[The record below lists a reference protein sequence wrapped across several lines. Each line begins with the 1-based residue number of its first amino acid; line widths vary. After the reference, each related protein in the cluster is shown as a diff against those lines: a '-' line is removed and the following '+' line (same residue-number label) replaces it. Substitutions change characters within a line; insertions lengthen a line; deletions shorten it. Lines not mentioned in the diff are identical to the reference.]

1 MASKRIGW
9 YNKNNTGN
17 TAKRESQRHSLAS
30 RGIKTTIPSK
40 IQRMKPLFNMQSKTK
55 NFDFVKQEYNMK
67 ASQKALRNFFLKHT
81 GKDVFKDL
89 EIVIV
94 DKFKDNPNKIGH
106 YNVDKKIITIRR
118 DQLNDLKNAVSV
130 MAHEIVHGIGK
141 NPDETRAFENDL
153 SYALGHAILD

>member
-1 MASKRIGW
+1 MSSKTGW
-9 YNKNNTGN
+9 YNKNKTGHS
-17 TAKRESQRHSLAS
+17 AKYESHRHSLAS
-30 RGIKTTIPSK
+30 KGIKTTIPTK
-40 IQRMKPLFNMQSKTK
+40 IQRMQPLFNMSTKTK
-55 NFDFVKQEYNMK
+55 NYDFVKQEYNMK
-67 ASQKALRNFFLKHT
+67 ASKKALKNFFFKHT

-89 EIVIV
+89 KISVV
-94 DKFKDNPNKIGH
+94 DKFPNHPNKIGH
-106 YNVDKKIITIRR
+106 YDINKKILTIRR